1 MGAGRRRA
9 NEEGLAVL
17 RLVLRIASL
26 ATACLAVAGVAAA
39 GERVSVTV
47 EPATPGATTPV
58 TVSFIAKQSPDP
70 GTAWYGVE
78 VTSTT
83 RNRSCEHS
91 EDAQV
96 APAQAGKRVNVTLR
110 PVDKR
115 RWCAGSYVGEVTY
128 ERRAACG
135 DRIDE
140 GVCSEPTS
148 VGRFRFRVV

>member
-1 MGAGRRRA
+1 MPGRP
-9 NEEGLAVL
+9 
-17 RLVLRIASL
+17 
-26 ATACLAVAGVAAA
+26 TACLAVAGVAAA

-47 EPATPGATTPV
+47 EPPTPGATTPV

-91 EDAQV
+91 EDAQI

-128 ERRAACG
+128 ERRVACG

>member
-1 MGAGRRRA
+1 
-9 NEEGLAVL
+9 VL
-17 RLVLRIASL
+17 RLVLCIALL
-26 ATACLAVAGVAAA
+26 ATASLVLAGGAAA
-39 GERVSVTV
+39 GQRVSVTV
-47 EPATPGATTPV
+47 APGTPSPTTPV

-83 RNRSCEHS
+83 RDRSCEHT
-91 EDAQV
+91 EAAQI
-96 APAQAGKRVNVTLR
+96 APAQAGKRLKVTLR

-128 ERRAACG
+128 ERRVACG

-140 GVCSEPTS
+140 GICSEPTS

>member
-1 MGAGRRRA
+1 MPGRRGSRRRWGA
-9 NEEGLAVL
+9 RL
-17 RLVLRIASL
+17 RHRGA
-26 ATACLAVAGVAAA
+26 
-39 GERVSVTV
+39 
-47 EPATPGATTPV
+47 PTPGATTPV

-115 RWCAGSYVGEVTY
+115 R
-128 ERRAACG
+128 
-135 DRIDE
+135 
-140 GVCSEPTS
+140 
-148 VGRFRFRVV
+148 

>member
-1 MGAGRRRA
+1 
-9 NEEGLAVL
+9 L
-17 RLVLRIASL
+17 
-26 ATACLAVAGVAAA
+26 
-39 GERVSVTV
+39 GERVFVTV
-47 EPATPGATTPV
+47 EPATPGPTTPV
-58 TVSFIAKQSPDP
+58 TLSFIAKQSPDP

-115 RWCAGSYVGEVTY
+115 RWCAGSCAGEVTY
-128 ERRAACG
+128 ERRVAVVTASTRACAASRRRWG
-135 DRIDE
+135 GSASALSRRRSLSS
-140 GVCSEPTS
+140 G
-148 VGRFRFRVV
+148 